1 MFTILPFLLLLPF
14 PAPPTATAARCRR
27 CCGRRL
33 CRAHRPCVFRS
44 PSNDEV
50 RRRPDA
56 GPDPSAEFSEKIV
69 GKSIVR
75 APHLHS
81 KEDAENG
88 TSGEGEG
95 EREVDEIQPMSAVL
109 LTNQSPLSPQNRCWE
124 AFVMALCP
132 VDAALAWR
140 LTPAATAIGAPPA
153 DQSRASARLV
163 QPSCSTI
170 FEVRTASMRG
180 GPRYALRVNAKP
192 RERATERASSAT
204 SCAQPH
210 DKTTPLPP

>member
-14 PAPPTATAARCRR
+14 PAPPTAAAARCRR

-95 EREVDEIQPMSAVL
+95 EREVDEIQPMCLPAVMSAVL

-132 VDAALAWR
+132 GRRRRSSVAANPSGDCDWCAARRSKPGERALGAAQLLDHFRGEDGVDEGRPAVRAAR
-140 LTPAATAIGAPPA
+140 QCQAA
-153 DQSRASARLV
+153 RAS
-163 QPSCSTI
+163 
-170 FEVRTASMRG
+170 
-180 GPRYALRVNAKP
+180 
-192 RERATERASSAT
+192 
-204 SCAQPH
+204 
-210 DKTTPLPP
+210 D